1 MNGPDM
7 PSPRLLT
14 VEEVRQ
20 RLNVSVS
27 TVRKMVR
34 ERKLV
39 PVRLCRRLTFDARD
53 VDALITAMKH

>member
-1 MNGPDM
+1 M